1 MQSPA
6 TAGHPASAN
15 IAGYF
20 LNFFIWLM
28 LAVSFFVHFEPAPV
42 DVVFAIALLFFA
54 KIRLSAVIGVVPLV
68 ILLLVY
74 NFGGFMSFLQAPQQ
88 PKAMM
93 FIITSSYMAVTGI
106 VFALYVAVDPVKH
119 ARIIGIGWIFGA
131 VMASLWGMVDY
142 FNLPAPLPLQVLQ
155 GRATGYF
162 KDPNV
167 FSAYLIF
174 PIVLMLQTLILKQSK
189 HPILLSL
196 SLFICVIGLFLSF
209 SRGAWASFVAATVLM
224 LVFTFLLCQDQRLR
238 TRLILFTIGGL
249 IIATLTFMVL
259 MSVPAIRSM
268 FIERFALVQYYDA
281 GETGRFGN
289 QLRSLPDLAAR
300 PFGYGPLVF
309 RNIYGQDPHNT
320 FLNAFASYGWFGGIT
335 YALLV
340 ISTFIIGL
348 KSVFLR
354 TPWQPMAIAVF
365 CPLASTMFQGVQ
377 IDTEHWRHFYW
388 LLGMMWGVYAASAHY
403 AGQPGVQA
411 NAFRPTSQSLPV
423 WQSPGQR

>member
-6 TAGHPASAN
+6 TTGSVANTN
-15 IAGYF
+15 IAAYF
-20 LNFFIWLM
+20 LNCSIWLM
-28 LAVSFFVHFEPAPV
+28 LAVSFFVYVEPAPV
-42 DVVFAIALLFFA
+42 DLVFGVSLIFFA
-54 KIRLSAVIGVVPLV
+54 RTRLFATVGVVPLFV
-68 ILLLVY
+68 LLLIY

-93 FIITSSYMAVTGI
+93 FIITSSYMAITGV
-106 VFALYVAVDPVKH
+106 VFALYVTVDPLKH

-131 VMASLWGMVDY
+131 VIASLWGIVDY
-142 FNLPAPLPLQVLQ
+142 LNLPAPLPLQILP

-167 FSAYLIF
+167 FSTYIIF
-174 PIVLMLQTLILKQSK
+174 PIILMLQTLILKQSR
-189 HPILLSL
+189 HPLLLSL

-209 SRGAWASFVAATVLM
+209 SRGAWASFVAATTLM
-224 LVFTFLLCQDQRLR
+224 LVLTFFLCRDQRLR
-238 TRLILFTIGGL
+238 TRVVLFTIGGL
-249 IIATLTFMVL
+249 IISALTFMFL
-259 MSVPAIRSM
+259 MTVPDIRTM

-309 RNIYGQDPHNT
+309 RNLYGQDPHNT

-340 ISTFIIGL
+340 ISTFIIGI
-348 KSVFLR
+348 KAVFMR
-354 TPWQPMAIAVF
+354 TPWQPMTIAVF
-365 CPLASTMFQGVQ
+365 CPLASTILQGVQ

-388 LLGMMWGVYAASAHY
+388 MLGMMWGLYAASAHY
-403 AGQPGVQA
+403 VRQPGFEA
-411 NAFRPTSQSLPV
+411 NAFRPS
-423 WQSPGQR
+423 GQVAG

>member
-1 MQSPA
+1 MQSS
-6 TAGHPASAN
+6 ASVGSSGNTN

-20 LNFFIWLM
+20 LNCCIGLM
-28 LAVSFFVHFEPAPV
+28 LAVSFFVYVEPAPV
-42 DVVFAIALLFFA
+42 DLIFAIALIFFTRTRLF
-54 KIRLSAVIGVVPLV
+54 AVIGVVPLF

-88 PKAMM
+88 PKAVM
-93 FIITSSYMAVTGI
+93 FIITSSYMAITSV
-106 VFALYVAVDPVKH
+106 VFALYVTVDPVKH
-119 ARIIGIGWIFGA
+119 VRIIGIGWIFGA
-131 VMASLWGMVDY
+131 VIASLWGIVDY
-142 FNLPAPLPLQVLQ
+142 FNLPAPLPLQVLP

-167 FSAYLIF
+167 FSTYLIF

-189 HPILLSL
+189 HPVFLGL
-196 SLFICVIGLFLSF
+196 SLFICVMGLFLSF
-209 SRGAWASFVAATVLM
+209 SRGAWASFVAATGMM
-224 LVFTFLLCQDQRLR
+224 LALTFFLCGDHRLR
-238 TRLILFTIGGL
+238 TRLVLFTIGGF
-249 IIATLTFMVL
+249 IVAALTFMFL
-259 MSVPAIRSM
+259 MNIPDIRTM
-268 FIERFALVQYYDA
+268 FVERFALVQYYDA

-309 RNIYGQDPHNT
+309 RTIYGQDPHNT

-340 ISTFIIGL
+340 ISTVIVGL
-348 KSVFLR
+348 KSVFSK

-365 CPLASTMFQGVQ
+365 CPLISTILQGVQ

-388 LLGMMWGVYAASAHY
+388 MLGMMWGLYAASAHY
-403 AGQPGVQA
+403 ARQPGFET
-411 NAFRPTSQSLPV
+411 NPFRPS
-423 WQSPGQR
+423 GQMITT